1 MGRQSFVD
9 DVRGHRRLRQPLALR
24 AHPLAAD
31 VPLHREHARGV
42 VELLGHVL
50 ADALQ
55 STAAAAHGRGWLV
68 ANLAARQVR
77 RQHLALRLL
86 LACLRRRCAGGRL
99 LALELAAERLE
110 VFVDR
115 FLQQA
120 LLLAAEPLALAAGVL
135 QPLQH
140 RHLVRQLLDERLLV
154 PQLDDQ
160 LRSELAYLV
169 VVNFVEIYVGR
180 VHHGAHGAAVSLAWR
195 SIVSAIARL
204 PDLQHSDHPAIA
216 ERAPRQAK
224 YQGVELLAVQCKPA
238 CSSTRPDETALV
250 QPSHCQPHSEAV
262 VHQHFDPI
270 AAPVGE
276 QVRMMW
282 LCRTE
287 HRDHARQRGV
297 HADTQVQ
304 WLDREPHRVD
314 TDHFSQSRSQAA
326 HSAAADNGQLTVIA
340 VTPRRISTRMSLPLS
355 EGLLVVSATGTNSLR
370 GAGAATGRHSRTTC
384 RQRCTTLSL
393 IPCDIAT
400 LATEAPGSSHSAST
414 CTL

>member
-99 LALELAAERLE
+99 LVLKLAAERLE
-110 VFVDR
+110 IFVDCLR
-115 FLQQA
+115 EQA

-160 LRSELAYLV
+160 LRRELAYLV
-169 VVNFVEIYVGR
+169 VVNLVEIYVGG

-204 PDLQHSDHPAIA
+204 PDLQHSDHPASA

-238 CSSTRPDETALV
+238 GSSTRPDETALV

-262 VHQHFDPI
+262 VHQHFDPV
-270 AAPVGE
+270 AASVGE

-287 HRDHARQRGV
+287 HRDHA
-297 HADTQVQ
+297 
-304 WLDREPHRVD
+304 PHRVD

-340 VTPRRISTRMSLPLS
+340 VTPRRISTRMSLPLR